1 MKIKQLFRQILCG
14 GAIGFTNG
22 LFGGG
27 GGMVAVPL
35 LESKLGAEKKVAH
48 ATAIAVIAPICLV
61 SAVTYIIA
69 GYAQID
75 QIVPV
80 ATGTTIG
87 GMVGATLLNKLP
99 EKVIKFIFVV
109 TMAVAG
115 VRLLMG

>member
-1 MKIKQLFRQILCG
+1 MKIKQLFRQIMCG
-14 GAIGFTNG
+14 VAIGFTNG

-35 LESKLGAEKKVAH
+35 LQSKLGYEEKVAH
-48 ATAIAVIAPICLV
+48 ATAIAIIAPICLV

-75 QIVPV
+75 QIIPV
-80 ATGTTIG
+80 ATGTALG
-87 GMVGATLLNKLP
+87 GMVGALLLNKLP
-99 EKVIKFIFVV
+99 TKIIKFVFVV

-115 VRLLMG
+115 IRLLMG